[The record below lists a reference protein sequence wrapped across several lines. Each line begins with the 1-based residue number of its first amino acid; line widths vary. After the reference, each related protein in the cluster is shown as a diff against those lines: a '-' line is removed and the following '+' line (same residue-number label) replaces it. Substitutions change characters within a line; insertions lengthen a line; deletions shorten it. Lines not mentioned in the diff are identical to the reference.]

1 MSEQVTVGPGPLA
14 GPTSRTWGAELAATF
29 ALAWPLVIAQMAQTA
44 LTTTDV
50 IMMGWLGPQALAAG
64 TLATTFLMPFLLLG
78 IGIVGAVAPLV
89 AQARGARDIKAVRR
103 IARQGFWVAILLAVL
118 LIPVILQIRPVL
130 TVLGQDPVATLRA
143 EQYIQVAV
151 WMLFPGLAIIVLR
164 SLLSAFEATRVILVI
179 TVGGV
184 VLNAI
189 GNYLLMF
196 GTFGLP
202 RLELRGAAL
211 STALTNLVMF
221 AVMLA
226 YVLRHRRFKRFNI
239 LLRFWK
245 PDWLR
250 FREIFRIGTPIGL
263 TVLAEVGLFTA
274 AALLMGR
281 IGTDEIAA
289 HAIALQCASMAFMV
303 PLGLG
308 IAATVRVGHAYGR
321 SDPEGISKAGWTA
334 FALGIGFMAV
344 ASILFLTMGPVI
356 VTWFLDPRVLENANA
371 LALAATFLVVAGV
384 FQLVDG
390 AQVVA
395 GVHVVV
401 GQVED
406 VLEGVEVDLLLGQ
419 GRVGQGVLAEVHDLD
434 LDPLG
439 RGLLLQDLPLRLG
452 GLGRADPDD
461 VGVVSAAG
469 ERPAPGR
476 QGGDEDEAAG
486 DERGLAA
493 PRLLGEGRRGLRGG
507 VLGHVCVPLGMV
519 GWASPRKE
527 RRQRRVLAAAVP

>member
-1 MSEQVTVGPGPLA
+1 MSEQVTAVPGHPA
-14 GPTSRTWGAELAATF
+14 GPAGRSWGAELQATF
-29 ALAWPLVIAQMAQTA
+29 ALAWPLVIAQLAQTA

-103 IARQGFWVAILLAVL
+103 IARQGFWAAILLAVI
-118 LIPVILQIRPVL
+118 LIPVILQIGLVL
-130 TVLGQDPVATLRA
+130 TLLGQDPLATVRA

-184 VLNAI
+184 VVNAI

-196 GTFGLP
+196 GTLGLP

-211 STALTNLVMF
+211 STVLTNLVMF

-334 FALGIGFMAV
+334 FALG
-344 ASILFLTMGPVI
+344 
-356 VTWFLDPRVLENANA
+356 
-371 LALAATFLVVAGV
+371 
-384 FQLVDG
+384 
-390 AQVVA
+390 
-395 GVHVVV
+395 
-401 GQVED
+401 
-406 VLEGVEVDLLLGQ
+406 
-419 GRVGQGVLAEVHDLD
+419 
-434 LDPLG
+434 
-439 RGLLLQDLPLRLG
+439 
-452 GLGRADPDD
+452 
-461 VGVVSAAG
+461 
-469 ERPAPGR
+469 
-476 QGGDEDEAAG
+476 
-486 DERGLAA
+486 
-493 PRLLGEGRRGLRGG
+493 
-507 VLGHVCVPLGMV
+507 
-519 GWASPRKE
+519 
-527 RRQRRVLAAAVP
+527 

>member
-1 MSEQVTVGPGPLA
+1 MSEQVRVGPGPLV

-29 ALAWPLVIAQMAQTA
+29 ALAWPLVIAQLAQTA

-356 VTWFLDPRVLENANA
+356 VTWFLDPRVPENANA

-395 GVHVVV
+395 AHALRGLSDTKIPMFLAILGYWGVGLPTSYILGFVV
-401 GQVED
+401 GW
-406 VLEGVEVDLLLGQ
+406 
-419 GRVGQGVLAEVHDLD
+419 QGVGIWMGLAVGLAFVAVVLVSRFAMRERL
-434 LDPLG
+434 
-439 RGLLLQDLPLRLG
+439 GLL
-452 GLGRADPDD
+452 
-461 VGVVSAAG
+461 
-469 ERPAPGR
+469 RPR
-476 QGGDEDEAAG
+476 
-486 DERGLAA
+486 
-493 PRLLGEGRRGLRGG
+493 
-507 VLGHVCVPLGMV
+507 
-519 GWASPRKE
+519 
-527 RRQRRVLAAAVP
+527 